1 MVLCELGVFGITAK
15 HTIITSEQYKKL
27 VKDDTNICVRALQRT
42 PLTCRYPI
50 SSPTDVVVGYAHYEN
65 LHKELDIA
73 TFLPLAHN
81 SFPVNMFNA
90 SVPYIMNKE
99 MLTKFEYVKDVKFF
113 LHMYVC
119 MYDNE
124 ILEFFVCICVENQ
137 SVGTLL
143 FYYYLL

>member
-15 HTIITSEQYKKL
+15 HTIVTSEQYKKL
-27 VKDDTNICVRALQRT
+27 IKEDTNICVRALQRT

-50 SSPTDVVVGYAHYEN
+50 SSPTDVVGYAHYEN
-65 LHKELDIA
+65 LHEKLDIA

-81 SFPVNMFNA
+81 SFTVNMFNA

-99 MLTKFEYVKDVKFF
+99 MLMKFEYVKDVKVC

-119 MYDNE
+119 MIMRYLN
-124 ILEFFVCICVENQ
+124 FSSVFV
-137 SVGTLL
+137 
-143 FYYYLL
+143 

>member
-15 HTIITSEQYKKL
+15 HTIITSEE
-27 VKDDTNICVRALQRT
+27 DTNICVRALQRT

-99 MLTKFEYVKDVKFF
+99 MLTKFEYVKDVKVC

-119 MYDNE
+119 IVCMYDYE